1 MTREEILKA
10 ALAHANGKNPLELAN
25 EMIAFLKA
33 DENVASS
40 KEEERKEQAIEQI
53 KQAEKRYAEKRV
65 TEIMGS
71 FTHDEKDEFYI
82 PPERV
87 PAHPFL
93 PFGAPEINPTATSE
107 GDTHTDRPKRKSPTM
122 PENRLANQ
130 SRRWKEEDRFTAA
143 ALIEK
148 AKTEQ
153 DIEDAAITLGRTKKG
168 LIEQAYRGFLPI
180 DHTRLEKKLFPLW
193 KKVPRK
199 EEANNG

>member
-33 DENVASS
+33 DEGDTSS
-40 KEEERKEQAIEQI
+40 KEEERKKQAIEQI
-53 KQAEKRYAEKRV
+53 KQAEKRYKRV

-93 PFGAPEINPTATSE
+93 PFAAPKINSTAGPE
-107 GDTHTDRPKRKSPTM
+107 GDTHTDRQKRKSPTT
-122 PENRLANQ
+122 PENRPEKHRLKW
-130 SRRWKEEDRFTAA
+130 SDDDKLKAA
-143 ALIEK
+143 ALLEK

-153 DIEDAAITLGRTKKG
+153 DILDAAASIGRTRDG
-168 LIEQAYRGFLPI
+168 IMEQAYKGHLPI
-180 DHTRLEKKLFPLW
+180 DHTRLEKKLFPMW